1 MEELVEAFSVGT
13 VVKDFACQCWRCKRL
28 GFDFWVGKIPW
39 RRKWQ
44 STPGSLPRKFHGQRS
59 LAGYNPWSSKESDT
73 AEHTCILLELV
84 ECFNNWYN

>member
-13 VVKDFACQCWRCKRL
+13 VIKDFACQCWRCKRL

-44 STPGSLPRKFHGQRS
+44 STPVYLPGKPHEQRS
-59 LAGYNPWSSKESDT
+59 LVGYSTWDGQESDVT
-73 AEHTCILLELV
+73 E
-84 ECFNNWYN
+84 